1 MHADFSKRYSETPID
16 EGTGSSSLH
25 DVAREGRAAQAGA
38 HFAGRIDYAAIRRKI
53 GMQEVLTLLEWTPV
67 AAVGPQQRGP
77 CPIHGSASPQ
87 SRSLS
92 LNLAKN
98 TFQCFGCGH
107 KGNQLDLF
115 ALVTG
120 LPIYRAAIEICRR
133 SGIEP
138 PRPLKYS

>member
-1 MHADFSKRYSETPID
+1 MPEML
-16 EGTGSSSLH
+16 SLL
-25 DVAREGRAAQAGA
+25 DW
-38 HFAGRIDYAAIRRKI
+38 K
-53 GMQEVLTLLEWTPV
+53 PV
-67 AAVGPQQRGP
+67 TAVGPQQRGP

-92 LNLAKN
+92 VNLAKN
-98 TFQCFGCGH
+98 TFQCFGCGQ

-120 LPIYRAAIEICRR
+120 LPIYRAAIELCRR

-138 PRPLKYS
+138 PRSGEIT